1 MRLGRVPGNHRM
13 KTRRAEARYAQS
25 PREHDRVAHLVL
37 GQPLP
42 PPPVARK
49 PDGMSRQ
56 QWKLMKA
63 TATEEL
69 QAASAMDDDL
79 AHAVQL
85 RASWRGVAGTPETL
99 ERAARS
105 TQGALAR
112 LYRSGAIDA
121 NQLAAAEE
129 IRAVVERIRSAVA
142 LPIASWETRVDA
154 GFRPDAAHQERYG
167 HVLGELSYTRWRAQ
181 LLGPPSMAIEMIV
194 DDVGYSVAAVTY
206 RMSARRARAL
216 LIDALELWWRIRGH
230 VGRLM
235 RDGLPDV
242 PIL

>member
-1 MRLGRVPGNHRM
+1 MT
-13 KTRRAEARYAQS
+13 TRRAEARYSQS

-37 GQPLP
+37 GEPLP

-49 PDGMSRQ
+49 PDGISRQ
-56 QWKLMKA
+56 QWKTMKA
-63 TATEEL
+63 AATEQL
-69 QAASAMDDDL
+69 QAASGMDEDL
-79 AHAVQL
+79 AQAVQL
-85 RASWRGVAGTPETL
+85 RAHWRGVAGTPETL

-105 TQGALAR
+105 QQGALAR

-129 IRAVVERIRSAVA
+129 IRVVVERIRSAVA

-167 HVLGELSYTRWRAQ
+167 HVVGELSYTRWRADA
-181 LLGPPSMAIEMIV
+181 LGPTSMLIEMIV
-194 DDVGYSVAAVTY
+194 DDIGYSVAAVRY

-216 LIDALELWWRIRGH
+216 LIAALDLWWQKRRI
-230 VGRLM
+230 VGRTANGKIVSAEAL
-235 RDGLPDV
+235 LE
-242 PIL
+242 

>member
-1 MRLGRVPGNHRM
+1 M
-13 KTRRAEARYAQS
+13 TSRRAEARYSQS

-37 GQPLP
+37 GEPLP

-49 PDGMSRQ
+49 PDGVSRQ
-56 QWKLMKA
+56 QWKMMKA
-63 TATEEL
+63 AATEQL
-69 QAASAMDDDL
+69 QATSAMEEDL
-79 AHAVQL
+79 ARVVQL
-85 RASWRGVAGTPETL
+85 RAQWRGLAGTPETL

-105 TQGALAR
+105 QQGALAR

-129 IRAVVERIRSAVA
+129 IRVVVERIRSAVA

-167 HVLGELSYTRWRAQ
+167 NIVGELSYTRWRADAA
-181 LLGPPSMAIEMIV
+181 GPSSMLIEIIV
-194 DDVGYSVAAVTY
+194 DDTGYSVAAVRY

-216 LIDALELWWRIRGH
+216 LIGALDLWWKIRGQ
-230 VGRLM
+230 VGRSGAG
-235 RDGLPDV
+235 RAAIEDV
-242 PIL
+242 

>member
-1 MRLGRVPGNHRM
+1 MAKRGQPTIWCRRTKRARAWLG
-13 KTRRAEARYAQS
+13 E
-25 PREHDRVAHLVL
+25 
-37 GQPLP
+37 PLP

-63 TATEEL
+63 AATERL
-69 QAASAMDDDL
+69 QAASAMDPDI
-79 AHAVQL
+79 AQAVQL
-85 RASWRGVAGTPETL
+85 RAHWRGVAGTPETL

-105 TQGALAR
+105 QQGALAR

-129 IRAVVERIRSAVA
+129 IRLVVERIRSAVA

-154 GFRPDAAHQERYG
+154 GFRLDAAHQERYG
-167 HVLGELSYTRWRAQ
+167 HVVGELSYTRWRAEVD
-181 LLGPPSMAIEMIV
+181 GPASMLIEMIA
-194 DDVGYSVAAVTY
+194 DDIGYSVAAVQY

-216 LIDALELWWRIRGH
+216 LIDALELWWKIRGH
-230 VGRLM
+230 VGRSRAWLA
-235 RDGLPDV
+235 PDAE
-242 PIL
+242 I